1 MKDAFFEA
9 VVFDAGFLHSYGSDP
24 LFKWIVFPEPVVA
37 KHILFIPMPGPDG
50 GFTTAISG
58 ASPYAECL
66 LMGWFDFLVTDYG
79 DSSFPM
85 PV

>member
-1 MKDAFFEA
+1 
-9 VVFDAGFLHSYGSDP
+9 
-24 LFKWIVFPEPVVA
+24 
-37 KHILFIPMPGPDG
+37 MPGPDG